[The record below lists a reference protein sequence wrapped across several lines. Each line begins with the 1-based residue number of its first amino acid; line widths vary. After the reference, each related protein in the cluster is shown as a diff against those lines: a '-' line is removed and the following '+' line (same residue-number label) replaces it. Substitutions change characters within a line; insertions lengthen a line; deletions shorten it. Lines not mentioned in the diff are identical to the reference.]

1 MSDLLTRSFRAQL
14 TLNMEA
20 TLKKAVCDIMRIF
33 EDSLHDHQL
42 ELVQKGEEVAHLKVK
57 LQTAELKLR
66 DWDCKLTQE
75 AEKSKTHIN
84 PQEAEQSTNHISE
97 TQREPGVDMNPS
109 GQTTDVPEI
118 DYEVPDDWCAP
129 MANETTIPKQDDIV
143 CPSIRLRRLLIPVHR
158 IPIIKQE
165 VISHDIDQ
173 QTKGVSRSTRCSIVN
188 KSEHTQDKILLN
200 CVPGGRGNVNDLLL
214 DIREENVNIS
224 KSTEETVENNGEKH
238 SCKLCEKVFDT
249 EFGLGVHTQSHTR
262 CRGCRKV
269 FPLPNSLGSHEQN
282 CRKLKRL
289 LSRIARRALDTNRTS
304 GHRSDTSVQRVEP
317 TKKHSC
323 VYCHDKFF
331 TRKKLREHMRVH
343 TGEKLF
349 RCSICPNK
357 FTTNLSL
364 KTHIR
369 KIHHSQMNPSEP
381 QGDLAWTMPLED
393 TEASEYLN
401 LSSKDAQNNVQRE
414 HSLRKMCEWETM
426 GKHRSNGYIC
436 SVCQKL
442 LKTKFS
448 LVEHYRIHTG
458 EKPLKCHD
466 CPAMFRTVQHR
477 CMHRKRYHCVKGLP
491 QCEKCKKLFYSK
503 TRYNTHVSKCSDK
516 KPITCKDCGKGFY
529 RKGHFLNHM
538 TRYHS

>member
-1 MSDLLTRSFRAQL
+1 MSDLLTSGFRAQL

-42 ELVQKGEEVAHLKVK
+42 ALVQKGEEVAHLKVK

-75 AEKSKTHIN
+75 AEESKT
-84 PQEAEQSTNHISE
+84 HISE

-129 MANETTIPKQDDIV
+129 MANETTIPKQEDIV

-158 IPIIKQE
+158 IPIIKEE

-173 QTKGVSRSTRCSIVN
+173 QTKGVRKSTRCSTLN
-188 KSEHTQDKILLN
+188 KSQQTQDTILLK
-200 CVPGGRGNVNDLLL
+200 CVSGGRGNINDLLL
-214 DIREENVNIS
+214 DIREENATS
-224 KSTEETVENNGEKH
+224 KSTEETVENNGEMY
-238 SCKLCEKVFDT
+238 SCKLCGKVFDKGI
-249 EFGLGVHTQSHTR
+249 GLTMHTR
-262 CRGCRKV
+262 SHMSCRGCRKM
-269 FPLPNSLGSHEQN
+269 FPLPNSLEYHKQN

-289 LSRIARRALDTNRTS
+289 LSRMARRALRIKQRS
-304 GHRSDTSVQRVEP
+304 RKQVESSPPFGHHSELSVQRVRP

-323 VYCHDKFF
+323 VYCHKMFL
-331 TRKKLREHMRVH
+331 TKAKRKDHMRVH
-343 TGEKLF
+343 TGEKPF
-349 RCSICPNK
+349 RCSICPKK
-357 FTTNLSL
+357 FTKDSSL

-369 KIHHSQMNPSEP
+369 KIHHGQMNPSEP

-414 HSLRKMCEWETM
+414 QSLHKRSEWQTM
-426 GKHRSNGYIC
+426 GKRRSNGYIC
-436 SVCQKL
+436 SICQKL

-458 EKPLKCHD
+458 EKPLKCHM
-466 CPAMFRTVQHR
+466 CPAMFRTIQHR
-477 CMHRKRYHCVKGLP
+477 CMHRKRFH
-491 QCEKCKKLFYSK
+491 
-503 TRYNTHVSKCSDK
+503 
-516 KPITCKDCGKGFY
+516 
-529 RKGHFLNHM
+529 
-538 TRYHS
+538 